1 MMYSNTGVSGSVT
14 GVRSDRQLVLYYWL
28 IPNRNIKDSII
39 ISIGWVGSSCVKGR
53 ESIECGGY
61 GRIILGLGGA
71 VCEDTFVCCTGLFGC
86 TAYGGVIPS
95 AV

>member
-1 MMYSNTGVSGSVT
+1 MGGHGVA
-14 GVRSDRQLVLYYWL
+14 LKCY
-28 IPNRNIKDSII
+28 
-39 ISIGWVGSSCVKGR
+39 
-53 ESIECGGY
+53 
-61 GRIILGLGGA
+61 LGLGGA